1 MKVNIKSNAALLCLF
16 AALHSPYVL
25 ADSEEIKY
33 DGDSIFE
40 VEDEKGGDDYKGPM
54 AKMDDDFDHDFDD
67 DFDHDFDD
75 DDVTPIPEADTYA
88 MMLAGLGLI
97 GFVVYRRRTR

>member
-1 MKVNIKSNAALLCLF
+1 MKATIKSNAALLCLF

-33 DGDSIFE
+33 DHDSIFE
-40 VEDEKGGDDYKGPM
+40 VDVKGHDDDKNHM
-54 AKMDDDFDHDFDD
+54 ADMDDDFDHDLEDD
-67 DFDHDFDD
+67 SDHEIDD
-75 DDVTPIPEADTYA
+75 DDTIPIPEADTYA

-97 GFVVYRRRTR
+97 GFMVYRRRTR

>member
-40 VEDEKGGDDYKGPM
+40 VEDEKEGDDYKGPM
-54 AKMDDDFDHDFDD
+54 VAKMDD